1 MPKQYTITPLSEL
14 PLRNDFM
21 FGQVMRTEKICK
33 LFLEALLDIE
43 IQQIKFLDRQKDF
56 TDSYEYHG
64 IRLDVYLKDEKGTV
78 FNVEIQADRRD
89 DLPRR
94 VRFYQSGID
103 RGELPK
109 GADYADLSESY
120 IIFVCDFDCFHIGKA
135 VGERVSFLKDTDVP
149 YEDGSHVFFLNSRY
163 TEANASKPILEFL
176 DLVRTNDMEKPYETP
191 LGQMA
196 RERIQEVRSDKVLE
210 VSYMTYAQKMMDE
223 RRIGY
228 MDGLVEGR
236 EEGREEGRKEGRM
249 EGREEGRKEGR
260 KEGREEGR
268 KEGRM
273 EGQEEGRKEGREEE
287 FILTVQRMRQAGLDD
302 KIISLSTGRSMEA
315 VRMVPKNT

>member
-14 PLRNDFM
+14 SLRSDFM
-21 FGQVMRTEKICK
+21 FGQVMRSEEICR
-33 LFLEALLDIE
+33 LFLEALLGIE

-64 IRLDVYLKDEKGTV
+64 IRLDVYLKDDKDTV

-89 DLPRR
+89 GLPKR

-103 RGELPK
+103 RSELPK
-109 GADYADLSESY
+109 GADFASLSESF
-120 IIFVCDFDCFHIGKA
+120 IIFVCDFDYFHIGKA
-135 VGERVSFLKDTDVP
+135 VGERVAFLKDTDVP

-191 LGQMA
+191 LGQRA
-196 RERIQEVRSDKVLE
+196 RKRIQEVRSDKALE

-228 MDGLVEGR
+228 LDGR
-236 EEGREEGRKEGRM
+236 EEGLEEGM
-249 EGREEGRKEGR
+249 EKGMEEGLK
-260 KEGREEGR
+260 K
-268 KEGRM
+268 
-273 EGQEEGRKEGREEE
+273 
-287 FILTVQRMRQAGLDD
+287 
-302 KIISLSTGRSMEA
+302 A
-315 VRMVPKNT
+315 VRALQGVLDPVVIAEQFKMSLEQVMDIFGQK